1 MGAWLLL
8 LAGCGKTGDSGGN
21 GFPTD
26 TGCELATF
34 YVDGDGDGY
43 GSNDTIE
50 ACATGPGVAAVSGD
64 CADDDA
70 AVSPDAEEDCDN
82 TIDDDD
88 CRSDHFSQWTFRT
101 EDGVAAGNGTSDAE
115 AGGTG
120 AQA

>member
-8 LAGCGKTGDSGGN
+8 LAGCGKTGDSGGD

-50 ACATGPGVAAVSGD
+50 ACATGPGVVAISGD

-70 AVSPDAEEDCDN
+70 AVNPDAEEDCSN
-82 TIDDDD
+82 SVDDD
-88 CRSDHFSQWTFRT
+88 C
-101 EDGVAAGNGTSDAE
+101 DGT
-115 AGGTG
+115 
-120 AQA
+120 AQKGSTWYADTDG